1 MNIAQ
6 FLSERDVLINVSA
19 LNKQE
24 LLQDLAA
31 RAATAV
37 GIPAEQISSEVLKRE
52 GLGST
57 GMGGGVAIP
66 HARVRALKKPFGIL
80 ARLAKAIDFDAIDEK
95 PVDLIFLLLLP
106 DNGNGGPLN
115 ALASV
120 ARKLRDKDKVR
131 NLRRAVDGGEVYRS
145 ITI

>member
-106 DNGNGGPLN
+106 DSGNGEPLN

-131 NLRRAVDGGEVYRS
+131 NLRCAVDGANLYRW